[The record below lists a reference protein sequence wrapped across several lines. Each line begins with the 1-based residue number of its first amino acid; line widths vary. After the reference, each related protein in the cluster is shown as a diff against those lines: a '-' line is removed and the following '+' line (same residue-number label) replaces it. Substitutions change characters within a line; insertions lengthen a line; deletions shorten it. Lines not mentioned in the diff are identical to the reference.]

1 MNYVWIVEIIDS
13 INDKEAV
20 KKQYATTKSLSTRIS
35 IHDKYSTNKMGL
47 GNWIFSNYDIR
58 DGMKVLELG
67 CGTGSMWTGHEDVI
81 RLCRELVMSDYS
93 GAMISKAREN
103 IGVHPNITY
112 KQIDIM
118 DIPFEDDTFDAV
130 IANMMLYHV
139 PDIDRGLNE
148 VRRVLKPSGSFYCA
162 TFGIHGIM
170 EYLSG
175 LLSEYGV
182 EDKTDKSFTLQNG
195 ALILEK
201 FFTCV
206 RREDYKDSLA
216 VTDVNDLVSYIYS
229 LQCMTSLSVLSRDS
243 IRDCLSLHMKDGV
256 LNVPKEYG
264 MFIAKN

>member
-1 MNYVWIVEIIDS
+1 MNS

-20 KKQYATTKSLSTRIS
+20 KKQYATTESLSARIS
-35 IHDKYSTNKMGL
+35 IHDKYSTNKMGF

-67 CGTGSMWTGHEDVI
+67 CGTGGMWTGHEDVI

-103 IGVHPNITY
+103 IGDHPNITY

-148 VRRVLKPSGSFYCA
+148 VRRVLNPSGSFYCA

-170 EYLSG
+170 EYLSE

-195 ALILEK
+195 ALVLGEV
-201 FFTCV
+201 FTSV

-264 MFIAKN
+264 MFIATINRNLV